1 MNDPSAAPLKKAI
14 DVQEV
19 QSTIEREIA
28 EILGEHKFDAKKVQ
42 VWCQQIVKAVLKR
55 LVENNKQQEFQYKY
69 VVNAVILERT
79 GAGLHS
85 TSSCLWDKA
94 SDTSASAQ
102 WSNDTMYCVCSV
114 WALRCN

>member
-1 MNDPSAAPLKKAI
+1 MAESSQPLKKAI
-14 DVQEV
+14 DVMEV
-19 QSTIEREIA
+19 QGVIEKEIA
-28 EILGEHKFDAKKVQ
+28 TILAEFKFDAKKVQ
-42 VWCQQIVKAVLKR
+42 VWCQCIVKAVLKK

-102 WSNDTMYCVCSV
+102 WSNETMYCVCSV